1 MSGTNVVDDLVFS
14 VKSLII
20 VFYYHE
26 ISASLHNLDE
36 FMSVLSFEK
45 DNLLSLTNVCK
56 TYILNTKQIRTNC
69 ISRNVK
75 DDRFWKII
83 IDCHWNSNLDRF
95 FNHNRWLVHHYYYQ
109 YFYHIV
115 VVNFIR
121 GGNWSFIEK
130 MSFILTITVLSLP
143 MVNPAFSIQVLLKG
157 WVLF

>member
-1 MSGTNVVDDLVFS
+1 LSGTNVVDDLVFS

-75 DDRFWKII
+75 DDRF
-83 IDCHWNSNLDRF
+83 
-95 FNHNRWLVHHYYYQ
+95 
-109 YFYHIV
+109 
-115 VVNFIR
+115 
-121 GGNWSFIEK
+121 
-130 MSFILTITVLSLP
+130 
-143 MVNPAFSIQVLLKG
+143 
-157 WVLF
+157 